1 MHRSILLSIVLQP
14 CPCHGRVWFIFNIQ
28 SYSISTSHV
37 RGVTAPHTP
46 HRRRLL
52 TLDHHLDGAARPGL
66 GRLER
71 VEGLLQ
77 REPVRDQRLD
87 VNLHIN

>member
-1 MHRSILLSIVLQP
+1 MAWPSLVYFQYSELLNINIP
-14 CPCHGRVWFIFNIQ
+14 CPNVQ
-28 SYSISTSHV
+28 
-37 RGVTAPHTP
+37 GVPAPHTA

-66 GRLER
+66 GSLER

-77 REPVRDQRLD
+77 REPVRDQRLH
-87 VNLHIN
+87 VNLHSTHILGS